1 MSDNQK
7 NENALRYICT
17 MIGNLSGVPI
27 RIYKKRSL
35 IFSHSVVWLP
45 VDPICL
51 CEDEI
56 LDIRSHIGYYT
67 AQFFYYYGIVN
78 YEDYSII
85 SGPTRLTSARV
96 QELRELAF
104 LAGVPSE
111 ETDAF
116 ISGMRAVISL
126 PLESLLQMLLSVNFF
141 LNEEMLEITDLTIRE
156 DEQQMYN
163 AQLGRER
170 AEHRYNQDLLD
181 PVAQEVHNTY
191 RTEQTLLDLIEKGD
205 ISALDEWLKDAPAV
219 RPGSI
224 APDQLRQVKNTL
236 IVTATLASRAAVRG
250 GMDVEDAFSLSD
262 AYIRKC
268 ELLQTPDR
276 IINLQYHMV
285 LDFTSQV
292 SGLKLH
298 GNSSALAAAV
308 AEYVRHHLSDPVS
321 TEKIAEKLHFS
332 RTWLSRKFHEET
344 GITLSDFIRIK
355 KTEEAQRLLRY
366 TDKSLKEISVYLGY
380 SSQSH
385 FQAAFK
391 KQLGVTPM
399 QYRRN
404 TRDCPGQDP

>member
-1 MSDNQK
+1 MSDNRK
-7 NENALRYICT
+7 TEETLRYICT

-27 RIYKKRSL
+27 RIYKNRSL

-67 AQFFYYYGIVN
+67 AQFFYSYGIVN

-116 ISGMRAVISL
+116 VSDMRAVISL

-163 AQLGRER
+163 AQLGREQ
-170 AEHRYNQDLLD
+170 AEHRYDQDLLD

-205 ISALDEWLKDAPAV
+205 VGALDEWLKDAPAV

-292 SGLKLH
+292 SNLKLH

-344 GITLSDFIRIK
+344 GIPLSDFIRIK

-366 TDKSLKEISVYLGY
+366 TDKSLREISVYLGY

-385 FQAAFK
+385 FQTVFK

-404 TRDCPGQDP
+404 PSDRS

>member
-1 MSDNQK
+1 MSDNRK
-7 NENALRYICT
+7 NEETLRYICT

-27 RIYKKRSL
+27 RIYKNRSL

-67 AQFFYYYGIVN
+67 AQFFYSYGIVN

-85 SGPTRLTSARV
+85 SGPTRLTSAKV

-116 ISGMRAVISL
+116 VSGMRAVISL

-163 AQLGRER
+163 AQLGREQ
-170 AEHRYNQDLLD
+170 AEHRYDQDLLD

-205 ISALDEWLKDAPAV
+205 VSALDEWLKDAPAV

-268 ELLQTPDR
+268 ELLHTPDR

-292 SGLKLH
+292 SNLKLH

-344 GITLSDFIRIK
+344 GIPLSDFIRIK

-366 TDKSLKEISVYLGY
+366 TDKSLREISVYLGY

-385 FQAAFK
+385 FQTAFK

-404 TRDCPGQDP
+404 PPDRS

>member
-1 MSDNQK
+1 MSDNRK
-7 NENALRYICT
+7 TGETLRYICT

-27 RIYKKRSL
+27 RIYKNRSL

-67 AQFFYYYGIVN
+67 AQFFYSYGIVN
-78 YEDYSII
+78 NEDYSII

-116 ISGMRAVISL
+116 VSGMRAVISL

-163 AQLGRER
+163 AQLGREQ
-170 AEHRYNQDLLD
+170 AEHRYDQDLLD

-205 ISALDEWLKDAPAV
+205 VGALDEWLKDAPAV

-292 SGLKLH
+292 SNLKLH

-344 GITLSDFIRIK
+344 GIPLSDFIRIK

-366 TDKSLKEISVYLGY
+366 TDKSLREISVYLGY

-385 FQAAFK
+385 FQTVFK

-404 TRDCPGQDP
+404 PPDRS

>member
-1 MSDNQK
+1 MPDNRK
-7 NENALRYICT
+7 TEETLRYICT

-27 RIYKKRSL
+27 RIYKNRSL

-67 AQFFYYYGIVN
+67 AQFFYSYGIVN

-85 SGPTRLTSARV
+85 FGPTRLTSARI

-116 ISGMRAVISL
+116 VSGMRAVISL

-163 AQLGRER
+163 AQLGREQ
-170 AEHRYNQDLLD
+170 AEHRYDQDLLD

-205 ISALDEWLKDAPAV
+205 VGALDEWLKDAPAV

-268 ELLQTPDR
+268 ELLQTPYR

-292 SGLKLH
+292 SNLKLH

-344 GITLSDFIRIK
+344 GIPLSDFIRIK

-366 TDKSLKEISVYLGY
+366 TDKSLREISVYLGY

-385 FQAAFK
+385 FQTVFK

-404 TRDCPGQDP
+404 PPDRS

>member
-1 MSDNQK
+1 MSDNRK
-7 NENALRYICT
+7 TEETLRYICT

-27 RIYKKRSL
+27 RIYKNRSL

-116 ISGMRAVISL
+116 VSGMRAVISL

-163 AQLGRER
+163 AQLGREQ
-170 AEHRYNQDLLD
+170 AEHRYDQDLLD

-205 ISALDEWLKDAPAV
+205 VSALDEWLKDAPAV

-292 SGLKLH
+292 SNLKLH

-344 GITLSDFIRIK
+344 GIPLSDFIRIK

-366 TDKSLKEISVYLGY
+366 TDKSLREISVYLGY

-385 FQAAFK
+385 FQTVFK

-404 TRDCPGQDP
+404 PPDRS

>member
-1 MSDNQK
+1 MSDNRK
-7 NENALRYICT
+7 TEETLRYICT

-27 RIYKKRSL
+27 RIYKNRSL

-67 AQFFYYYGIVN
+67 AQFFYSYGIVN

-116 ISGMRAVISL
+116 VSGMRAVISL

-163 AQLGRER
+163 AQLGREQ
-170 AEHRYNQDLLD
+170 AEHRYDQDLLD

-205 ISALDEWLKDAPAV
+205 VGALDEWLKDAPAV

-292 SGLKLH
+292 SNLKLH

-344 GITLSDFIRIK
+344 GIPLSDFIRIK
-355 KTEEAQRLLRY
+355 KQRKR
-366 TDKSLKEISVYLGY
+366 SASSVIRTNL
-380 SSQSH
+380 
-385 FQAAFK
+385 
-391 KQLGVTPM
+391 
-399 QYRRN
+399 
-404 TRDCPGQDP
+404 

>member
-1 MSDNQK
+1 MSDNRK
-7 NENALRYICT
+7 TEETLRYICT
-17 MIGNLSGVPI
+17 MIGNLAGVPI
-27 RIYKKRSL
+27 RIYKNRSL

-67 AQFFYYYGIVN
+67 AQFFYSYGIVN

-116 ISGMRAVISL
+116 VSGMRAVISL

-163 AQLGRER
+163 AQLGREQ
-170 AEHRYNQDLLD
+170 AEHRYDQDLLD
-181 PVAQEVHNTY
+181 PAAQEVHNTY

-205 ISALDEWLKDAPAV
+205 VGALDEWLKDAPAV

-292 SGLKLH
+292 SNLKLH

-344 GITLSDFIRIK
+344 GIPLSDFIRIK

-366 TDKSLKEISVYLGY
+366 TDKSLREISVYLGY

-385 FQAAFK
+385 FQTVFK

-404 TRDCPGQDP
+404 PPDRS

>member
-1 MSDNQK
+1 MSDNRK
-7 NENALRYICT
+7 NEETLRYICT

-27 RIYKKRSL
+27 RIYKNRGL

-67 AQFFYYYGIVN
+67 AQFFYSYGIVN

-116 ISGMRAVISL
+116 VSGMRAVISL

-163 AQLGRER
+163 AQLGREQ
-170 AEHRYNQDLLD
+170 AEHRYDQDLLD
-181 PVAQEVHNTY
+181 PAAQEVHNTY

-205 ISALDEWLKDAPAV
+205 VGALDEWLKDAPAV

-292 SGLKLH
+292 SNLKLH

-344 GITLSDFIRIK
+344 GISLSDFIRIK

-385 FQAAFK
+385 FQTVFK

-404 TRDCPGQDP
+404 PSDRS

>member
-1 MSDNQK
+1 MSDNRK
-7 NENALRYICT
+7 TEETLRYICT

-27 RIYKKRSL
+27 RIYQNRSL

-67 AQFFYYYGIVN
+67 AQFFYSYGIVN

-116 ISGMRAVISL
+116 VSGMRAVISL

-163 AQLGRER
+163 AQLGREQ
-170 AEHRYNQDLLD
+170 AEHRYDQDLLD

-205 ISALDEWLKDAPAV
+205 VGALDEWLKDAPAV

-292 SGLKLH
+292 SNLKLH

-344 GITLSDFIRIK
+344 GIPLSDFIRIK

-366 TDKSLKEISVYLGY
+366 TDKSLREISVYLGY

-385 FQAAFK
+385 FQTVFK

-404 TRDCPGQDP
+404 PSDRS

>member
-1 MSDNQK
+1 MSDNRK
-7 NENALRYICT
+7 TEETLRYICT

-27 RIYKKRSL
+27 RIYKNRSL

-67 AQFFYYYGIVN
+67 AQFFYSYGIVN

-85 SGPTRLTSARV
+85 SGPTRLTSARI

-116 ISGMRAVISL
+116 VSGMRAVISL

-163 AQLGRER
+163 AQLGREQ
-170 AEHRYNQDLLD
+170 AEHRYDQDLLD

-205 ISALDEWLKDAPAV
+205 VGALDEWLKDAPAV

-292 SGLKLH
+292 SNLKLH

-344 GITLSDFIRIK
+344 GIPLSDFIRIK

-366 TDKSLKEISVYLGY
+366 TDKSLREISVYLGY

-385 FQAAFK
+385 FQTVFK

-404 TRDCPGQDP
+404 PPDRS

>member
-1 MSDNQK
+1 MSDNRK
-7 NENALRYICT
+7 NEETLRYICT

-27 RIYKKRSL
+27 RIYKNRGL

-67 AQFFYYYGIVN
+67 AQFFYSYGIVN

-111 ETDAF
+111 ETEAF
-116 ISGMRAVISL
+116 VSGMRAVISL

-163 AQLGRER
+163 AQLGREQ
-170 AEHRYNQDLLD
+170 AEHRYEQDLLD
-181 PVAQEVHNTY
+181 PAAQEVHNTY

-205 ISALDEWLKDAPAV
+205 VGALDEWLKDAPAV

-292 SGLKLH
+292 SNLKLH

-385 FQAAFK
+385 FQTVFK

-404 TRDCPGQDP
+404 PPDRS

>member
-1 MSDNQK
+1 MSDNRK
-7 NENALRYICT
+7 NEETLRYICT

-27 RIYKKRSL
+27 RIYKNRSL

-163 AQLGRER
+163 AQLGREQ
-170 AEHRYNQDLLD
+170 AEHRYDQDLLD

-205 ISALDEWLKDAPAV
+205 VSALDEWLKDAPAV

-268 ELLQTPDR
+268 ELLHTPDR

-292 SGLKLH
+292 SNLKLH

-344 GITLSDFIRIK
+344 GIPLSDFIRIK

-366 TDKSLKEISVYLGY
+366 TDKSLREISVYLGY

-385 FQAAFK
+385 FQTVFK

-404 TRDCPGQDP
+404 LPDRS

>member
-1 MSDNQK
+1 MSDNRK
-7 NENALRYICT
+7 TEETLRYICT

-27 RIYKKRSL
+27 RIYKNRSL

-67 AQFFYYYGIVN
+67 AQFFYSYGIVN

-116 ISGMRAVISL
+116 VSGMRAVISL

-163 AQLGRER
+163 AQLGREQ
-170 AEHRYNQDLLD
+170 AEHRYDQDLLD

-205 ISALDEWLKDAPAV
+205 VGALDEWLKDAPAV

-236 IVTATLASRAAVRG
+236 IVTATLASRAAVWG

-292 SGLKLH
+292 SNLKLH

-344 GITLSDFIRIK
+344 GIPLSDFIRIK

-366 TDKSLKEISVYLGY
+366 TDKSLREISVYLGY

-385 FQAAFK
+385 FQTVFK

-404 TRDCPGQDP
+404 PPDRS

>member
-1 MSDNQK
+1 MSDNRK
-7 NENALRYICT
+7 TEETLRYICT

-27 RIYKKRSL
+27 RIYKNRSL

-67 AQFFYYYGIVN
+67 AQFFYSYGIVN

-116 ISGMRAVISL
+116 VSGMRAVISL

-163 AQLGRER
+163 AQLGREQ
-170 AEHRYNQDLLD
+170 AEHRYDQDLLD

-205 ISALDEWLKDAPAV
+205 VGALDEWLKDAPAV

-292 SGLKLH
+292 SNLKLH

-344 GITLSDFIRIK
+344 GIPLSDFIRIK

-366 TDKSLKEISVYLGY
+366 ADKSLREISVYLGY

-385 FQAAFK
+385 FQTVFK

-404 TRDCPGQDP
+404 PPDRS

>member
-1 MSDNQK
+1 MPDNRK
-7 NENALRYICT
+7 TEETLRYICT

-27 RIYKKRSL
+27 RIYKNRSL

-67 AQFFYYYGIVN
+67 AQFFYSYGIVN

-116 ISGMRAVISL
+116 VSGMRAVISL

-163 AQLGRER
+163 AQLGREQ
-170 AEHRYNQDLLD
+170 AEHKYDQDLLD

-205 ISALDEWLKDAPAV
+205 VGALDEWLKDAPAV

-292 SGLKLH
+292 SNLKLH

-344 GITLSDFIRIK
+344 GIPLSDFIRIK

-366 TDKSLKEISVYLGY
+366 TDKSLREISVYLGY

-385 FQAAFK
+385 FQTVFK

-404 TRDCPGQDP
+404 PPDRS

>member
-1 MSDNQK
+1 MSDNRK
-7 NENALRYICT
+7 TEETLRYICT

-27 RIYKKRSL
+27 RIYKNRSL

-67 AQFFYYYGIVN
+67 AQFFYSYGIVN

-116 ISGMRAVISL
+116 VSGMRAVISL

-163 AQLGRER
+163 AQLGREQ
-170 AEHRYNQDLLD
+170 AEHRYDQDLLD

-205 ISALDEWLKDAPAV
+205 VGALDEWLKDAPAV

-292 SGLKLH
+292 SNLKLH

-344 GITLSDFIRIK
+344 GIPLSDFIRIK

-366 TDKSLKEISVYLGY
+366 TDKSLREISIYLGY

-385 FQAAFK
+385 FQTVFK

-404 TRDCPGQDP
+404 PPDRS

>member
-1 MSDNQK
+1 MSDNRK
-7 NENALRYICT
+7 TEETLRYICT

-27 RIYKKRSL
+27 RIYKNRSL

-67 AQFFYYYGIVN
+67 AQFFYSYGIVN

-116 ISGMRAVISL
+116 VSGMRAVISL

-163 AQLGRER
+163 AQLGREQ
-170 AEHRYNQDLLD
+170 AEHRYDQDLLD

-205 ISALDEWLKDAPAV
+205 VGALDEWLKDAPAV

-292 SGLKLH
+292 SNLKLH

-344 GITLSDFIRIK
+344 GIPLSDFIRIK

-366 TDKSLKEISVYLGY
+366 TDKSLREISVYLGY

-385 FQAAFK
+385 FQTVFK

-404 TRDCPGQDP
+404 PPDRS

>member
-1 MSDNQK
+1 MSDNRK
-7 NENALRYICT
+7 NEETLRYICT

-27 RIYKKRSL
+27 RIYKNRGL

-67 AQFFYYYGIVN
+67 AQFFYSYGIVN

-111 ETDAF
+111 ETEAF
-116 ISGMRAVISL
+116 VSGMRAVISL

-163 AQLGRER
+163 AQLGREQ
-170 AEHRYNQDLLD
+170 AEHRYEQDLLD
-181 PVAQEVHNTY
+181 PAAQEVHNTY

-205 ISALDEWLKDAPAV
+205 VGALDEWLKDAPAV

-292 SGLKLH
+292 SNLKLH

-344 GITLSDFIRIK
+344 GISLSDFIRIK

-385 FQAAFK
+385 FQTVFK

-404 TRDCPGQDP
+404 PSDRS

>member
-1 MSDNQK
+1 MSDNRK
-7 NENALRYICT
+7 TEETLRYICT

-27 RIYKKRSL
+27 RIYKNRSL

-67 AQFFYYYGIVN
+67 AQFFYSYGIVN

-116 ISGMRAVISL
+116 VSGMRAVISL

-163 AQLGRER
+163 AQLGREQ
-170 AEHRYNQDLLD
+170 AEHRYEQDLLD

-205 ISALDEWLKDAPAV
+205 VGALDEWLKDAPAV

-292 SGLKLH
+292 SNLKLH

-344 GITLSDFIRIK
+344 GIPLSDFIRIK

-366 TDKSLKEISVYLGY
+366 TDKSLREIRVYLGY

-385 FQAAFK
+385 FQTVFK

-404 TRDCPGQDP
+404 PSDRS

>member
-1 MSDNQK
+1 MSDNRK
-7 NENALRYICT
+7 NEETLRYICT

-27 RIYKKRSL
+27 RIYKNRSL

-67 AQFFYYYGIVN
+67 AQFFYSYGIVN

-116 ISGMRAVISL
+116 VSGMRAVISL

-163 AQLGRER
+163 AQLGREQ
-170 AEHRYNQDLLD
+170 AEHRYDQDLLD

-205 ISALDEWLKDAPAV
+205 VSALDEWLKDAPAV

-292 SGLKLH
+292 SNLKLH

-344 GITLSDFIRIK
+344 GIPLSDFIRIK

-366 TDKSLKEISVYLGY
+366 TDKSLREISVYLGY

-385 FQAAFK
+385 FQTVFK

-404 TRDCPGQDP
+404 PSDRS

>member
-1 MSDNQK
+1 MSDNRK
-7 NENALRYICT
+7 NEETLRYICT

-27 RIYKKRSL
+27 RIYKNRSL

-67 AQFFYYYGIVN
+67 AQFFYSYGIVN

-116 ISGMRAVISL
+116 VSGMRAVISL

-163 AQLGRER
+163 AQLGREQ
-170 AEHRYNQDLLD
+170 AEHRYDQDLLD

-205 ISALDEWLKDAPAV
+205 VGALDEWLKDAPAV

-292 SGLKLH
+292 SNLKLH

-344 GITLSDFIRIK
+344 GIPLSDFIRIK

-366 TDKSLKEISVYLGY
+366 TDKSLREISVYLGY

-385 FQAAFK
+385 FQTVFK

-404 TRDCPGQDP
+404 PPDRS

>member
-1 MSDNQK
+1 MSDNRK
-7 NENALRYICT
+7 TEETLRYICT

-27 RIYKKRSL
+27 RIYKNRSL

-67 AQFFYYYGIVN
+67 AQFFYSYGIVN

-116 ISGMRAVISL
+116 VSGMRAVISL

-163 AQLGRER
+163 AQLGREQ
-170 AEHRYNQDLLD
+170 AEHRYDQDLLD

-205 ISALDEWLKDAPAV
+205 VSALDEWLKDAPAV

-292 SGLKLH
+292 SNLKLH

-344 GITLSDFIRIK
+344 GIPLSDFIRIK

-366 TDKSLKEISVYLGY
+366 TDKSLREISVYLGY

-385 FQAAFK
+385 FQTVFK

-404 TRDCPGQDP
+404 PPDRS

>member
-1 MSDNQK
+1 MSDNRK
-7 NENALRYICT
+7 NEETLRYICT

-27 RIYKKRSL
+27 RIYKNRSL

-67 AQFFYYYGIVN
+67 AQFFYSYGIVN

-116 ISGMRAVISL
+116 VSDMRAVISL

-163 AQLGRER
+163 AQLGREQ
-170 AEHRYNQDLLD
+170 AEHRYDQDLLD

-205 ISALDEWLKDAPAV
+205 VSALDEWLKDAPAV

-268 ELLQTPDR
+268 ELLHTPDR

-292 SGLKLH
+292 SNLKLH

-344 GITLSDFIRIK
+344 GIPLSDFIRIK

-366 TDKSLKEISVYLGY
+366 TDKSLREISVYLGY

-385 FQAAFK
+385 FQTVFK

-404 TRDCPGQDP
+404 PPDRS

>member
-1 MSDNQK
+1 MSDNRK
-7 NENALRYICT
+7 NEETLRYICT

-27 RIYKKRSL
+27 RIYKNRGL

-67 AQFFYYYGIVN
+67 AQFFYSYGIVN

-116 ISGMRAVISL
+116 VSGMRAVISL

-163 AQLGRER
+163 AQLGREQ
-170 AEHRYNQDLLD
+170 AEHRYDQDLLD
-181 PVAQEVHNTY
+181 PAAQEVHNTY

-205 ISALDEWLKDAPAV
+205 VGALDEWLKDAPAV

-292 SGLKLH
+292 SNLKLH

-344 GITLSDFIRIK
+344 GIPLSDFIRIK

-366 TDKSLKEISVYLGY
+366 TDKSLREISVYLGY

-385 FQAAFK
+385 FQTVFK

-404 TRDCPGQDP
+404 PSDRS

>member
-1 MSDNQK
+1 MSDNRK
-7 NENALRYICT
+7 NEETLRYICT

-111 ETDAF
+111 ETEAF
-116 ISGMRAVISL
+116 VSGMRAVISL

-181 PVAQEVHNTY
+181 PAAQEVHNTY

-236 IVTATLASRAAVRG
+236 IVTATLASRAAVWG

-292 SGLKLH
+292 SDLKLH
-298 GNSSALAAAV
+298 GNFSALAAAV
-308 AEYVRHHLSDPVS
+308 AEYIRHHLSDPVS

-385 FQAAFK
+385 FQTVFK

-404 TRDCPGQDP
+404 PSDRS

>member
-1 MSDNQK
+1 MSDNRK
-7 NENALRYICT
+7 NEETLRYICT

-27 RIYKKRSL
+27 RIYKNRSL

-67 AQFFYYYGIVN
+67 AQFFYSYGIVN

-116 ISGMRAVISL
+116 VSGMRAVISL

-163 AQLGRER
+163 AQLGREQ
-170 AEHRYNQDLLD
+170 AEHRYDQDLLD

-191 RTEQTLLDLIEKGD
+191 RTEQILLDLIEKGD
-205 ISALDEWLKDAPAV
+205 VSALDEWLKDAPAV

-285 LDFTSQV
+285 LDPPWQRLWLSMCATTCLTLSPQKKLRKNCTSAGHGCPGNSTRKQV
-292 SGLKLH
+292 SPC
-298 GNSSALAAAV
+298 
-308 AEYVRHHLSDPVS
+308 R
-321 TEKIAEKLHFS
+321 
-332 RTWLSRKFHEET
+332 
-344 GITLSDFIRIK
+344 TLSV
-355 KTEEAQRLLRY
+355 
-366 TDKSLKEISVYLGY
+366 S
-380 SSQSH
+380 
-385 FQAAFK
+385 K
-391 KQLGVTPM
+391 KQRKRSASSVIRTNP
-399 QYRRN
+399 
-404 TRDCPGQDP
+404 

>member
-1 MSDNQK
+1 MSDNRK
-7 NENALRYICT
+7 TGETLRYICT

-27 RIYKKRSL
+27 RIYKNRSL

-67 AQFFYYYGIVN
+67 AQFFYSYGIVN

-116 ISGMRAVISL
+116 VSGMRAVISL

-163 AQLGRER
+163 AQLGREQ
-170 AEHRYNQDLLD
+170 AEHRYDQDLLD

-205 ISALDEWLKDAPAV
+205 VGALDEWLKDAPAV

-292 SGLKLH
+292 SNLKLH

-344 GITLSDFIRIK
+344 GIPLSDFIRIK

-366 TDKSLKEISVYLGY
+366 TDKSLREISVYLGY

-385 FQAAFK
+385 FQTVFK

-404 TRDCPGQDP
+404 PPDRS

>member
-1 MSDNQK
+1 MSDNRK
-7 NENALRYICT
+7 TEETLRYICT

-27 RIYKKRSL
+27 RIYKNRSL

-67 AQFFYYYGIVN
+67 AQFFYSYGIVN

-116 ISGMRAVISL
+116 VSGMRAVISL

-163 AQLGRER
+163 AQLGREQ
-170 AEHRYNQDLLD
+170 AEHRYDQDLLD

-191 RTEQTLLDLIEKGD
+191 RIEQTLLDLIEKGD
-205 ISALDEWLKDAPAV
+205 VSALDEWLKDAPAV

-292 SGLKLH
+292 SNLKLH

-344 GITLSDFIRIK
+344 GIPLSDFIRIK

-385 FQAAFK
+385 FQTVFK

-404 TRDCPGQDP
+404 PPDRS

>member
-1 MSDNQK
+1 MPDNRK
-7 NENALRYICT
+7 TEETLRYICT

-27 RIYKKRSL
+27 RIYKNRSL

-67 AQFFYYYGIVN
+67 AQFFYSYGIVN

-116 ISGMRAVISL
+116 VSGMRAVISL

-163 AQLGRER
+163 AQLGREQ
-170 AEHRYNQDLLD
+170 AEHRYDQDLLD

-205 ISALDEWLKDAPAV
+205 VGALDEWLKDAPAV

-292 SGLKLH
+292 SNLKLH

-344 GITLSDFIRIK
+344 GIPLSDFIRIK

-366 TDKSLKEISVYLGY
+366 TDKSLREISVYLGY

-385 FQAAFK
+385 FQTVFK

-404 TRDCPGQDP
+404 PPDRS

>member
-1 MSDNQK
+1 MSDNRK
-7 NENALRYICT
+7 TEETLRYICT

-27 RIYKKRSL
+27 RIYKNRSL

-67 AQFFYYYGIVN
+67 AQFFYSYGIVN

-116 ISGMRAVISL
+116 VSDMRAVISL

-163 AQLGRER
+163 AQLGREQ
-170 AEHRYNQDLLD
+170 AEHRYDQDLLD

-205 ISALDEWLKDAPAV
+205 VGALDEWLKDAPAV

-292 SGLKLH
+292 SNLKLH

-344 GITLSDFIRIK
+344 GIPLSDFIRIK

-366 TDKSLKEISVYLGY
+366 TDKSLREISVYLGY

-385 FQAAFK
+385 FQTVFK

-404 TRDCPGQDP
+404 PPDRS

>member
-1 MSDNQK
+1 MSDNRK
-7 NENALRYICT
+7 TEETLRYICT

-27 RIYKKRSL
+27 RIYKNRSL

-67 AQFFYYYGIVN
+67 AQFFYSYGIVN

-116 ISGMRAVISL
+116 VSDMRAVISL

-163 AQLGRER
+163 AQLGREQ
-170 AEHRYNQDLLD
+170 AEHRYDQDLLD
-181 PVAQEVHNTY
+181 PAAQEVHNTY

-205 ISALDEWLKDAPAV
+205 VSALDEWLKDAPAV

-292 SGLKLH
+292 SNLKLH

-344 GITLSDFIRIK
+344 GIPLSDFIRIK

-366 TDKSLKEISVYLGY
+366 TDKSLREISVYLGY

-385 FQAAFK
+385 FQTVFK

-404 TRDCPGQDP
+404 PPDRS

>member
-1 MSDNQK
+1 MSDNRK
-7 NENALRYICT
+7 TEETLRYICT

-27 RIYKKRSL
+27 RIYKNRSL

-67 AQFFYYYGIVN
+67 AQFFYSYGIVN

-116 ISGMRAVISL
+116 VSGMRAVISL

-163 AQLGRER
+163 AQLGREQ
-170 AEHRYNQDLLD
+170 AEHRYDQDLLD

-205 ISALDEWLKDAPAV
+205 VGALDEWLKDAPAV

-292 SGLKLH
+292 SNLKLH

-308 AEYVRHHLSDPVS
+308 AEYVRHHLSGPVS

-344 GITLSDFIRIK
+344 GIPLSDFIRIK

-366 TDKSLKEISVYLGY
+366 TDKSLREISVYLGY

-385 FQAAFK
+385 FQTVFK

-404 TRDCPGQDP
+404 PPDRS

>member
-1 MSDNQK
+1 MPDNRK
-7 NENALRYICT
+7 TEETLRYICT

-27 RIYKKRSL
+27 RIYKNRSL

-67 AQFFYYYGIVN
+67 AQFFYSYGIVN

-116 ISGMRAVISL
+116 VSGMRAVISL

-163 AQLGRER
+163 AQLGREQ
-170 AEHRYNQDLLD
+170 AEHRYDQDLLD

-205 ISALDEWLKDAPAV
+205 VGALDEWLKDAPAV

-292 SGLKLH
+292 SNLKLH

-344 GITLSDFIRIK
+344 GIPLSDFIRIK
-355 KTEEAQRLLRY
+355 KTEEAQRFLRY
-366 TDKSLKEISVYLGY
+366 TDKSLREISVYLGY

-385 FQAAFK
+385 FQTVFK

-404 TRDCPGQDP
+404 PPDRS

>member
-1 MSDNQK
+1 MSDNRK
-7 NENALRYICT
+7 TEETLRYICT
-17 MIGNLSGVPI
+17 IIGNLSGVPI
-27 RIYKKRSL
+27 RIYKNRSL

-67 AQFFYYYGIVN
+67 AQFFYSYGIVN

-116 ISGMRAVISL
+116 VSGMRAVISL

-163 AQLGRER
+163 AQLGREQ
-170 AEHRYNQDLLD
+170 AEHRYDQDLLD
-181 PVAQEVHNTY
+181 PAAQEVHNTY

-205 ISALDEWLKDAPAV
+205 VGALDEWLKDAPAV

-292 SGLKLH
+292 SNLKLH

-344 GITLSDFIRIK
+344 GIPLSDFIRIK

-366 TDKSLKEISVYLGY
+366 TDKSLREISVYLGY

-385 FQAAFK
+385 FQTVFK

-404 TRDCPGQDP
+404 PPDRS

>member
-1 MSDNQK
+1 MSDNRK
-7 NENALRYICT
+7 TEETLRYICT

-27 RIYKKRSL
+27 RIYKNRSL

-67 AQFFYYYGIVN
+67 AQFFYSYGIVN

-116 ISGMRAVISL
+116 VSGMRAVISL

-163 AQLGRER
+163 AQLGREQ
-170 AEHRYNQDLLD
+170 AEHRYDQDLLD
-181 PVAQEVHNTY
+181 PAAQEVHNTY

-205 ISALDEWLKDAPAV
+205 VGALDEWLKDAPAV

-292 SGLKLH
+292 SNLKLH

-344 GITLSDFIRIK
+344 GIPLSDFIRIK

-366 TDKSLKEISVYLGY
+366 TDKSLREISVYLGY

-385 FQAAFK
+385 FQTVFK

-404 TRDCPGQDP
+404 PPDRS

>member
-1 MSDNQK
+1 MPDNRK
-7 NENALRYICT
+7 TEETLRYICT

-27 RIYKKRSL
+27 RIYKNRSL

-67 AQFFYYYGIVN
+67 AQFFYSYGIVN

-111 ETDAF
+111 ETEAF
-116 ISGMRAVISL
+116 VSGMRAVISL

-163 AQLGRER
+163 AQLGREQ
-170 AEHRYNQDLLD
+170 AEHRYDQDLLD

-205 ISALDEWLKDAPAV
+205 VGALDEWLKDAPAV

-292 SGLKLH
+292 SNLKLH

-344 GITLSDFIRIK
+344 GIPLSDFIRIK

-366 TDKSLKEISVYLGY
+366 TDKSLREISVYLGY

-385 FQAAFK
+385 FQTVFK

-404 TRDCPGQDP
+404 PPDRS